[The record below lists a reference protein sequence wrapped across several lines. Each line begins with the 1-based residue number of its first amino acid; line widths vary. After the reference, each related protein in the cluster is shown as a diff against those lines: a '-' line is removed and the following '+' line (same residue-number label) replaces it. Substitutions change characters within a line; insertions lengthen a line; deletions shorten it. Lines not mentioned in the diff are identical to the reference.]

1 MKKIAILL
9 PTIHAGGAEKQAC
22 LLAKCLSTN
31 SFDVTFIPYY
41 GLADAEPK
49 NERILASVSAVK
61 VIVPKGGRFGRMFA
75 LKRIL
80 QDGQFD
86 VLFNYLTFCDVVGGM
101 IAKWSGVKTVF
112 GGIRNA
118 RLPWTKMMA
127 ERLAHNYISD
137 YTIYNNYSGAEYF
150 GGHGF
155 NPSKNIVIHN
165 CFENISTYY
174 QHPSTDCPKIIS
186 VGRFVEQKDY
196 LTALKSI
203 KQLKEQHIRFK
214 YVIVGYGVLEKQ
226 IREWVASFGLED
238 EVDIKIAPKNIPEL
252 LLESDIYLSTSLFE
266 GTSNSLLEA
275 LNASLPVVAT
285 NVGDNSY
292 IVIEGKNGTL
302 HSIGD
307 YKQIADSLQ
316 KLITDSSIRKRF
328 GIAGHQNLVD
338 NFSEEKFTNRYVEL
352 INSQI

>member
-22 LLAKCLSTN
+22 LLAKSLESN
-31 SFDVTFIPYY
+31 GFDVTFIPYY

-49 NERILASVSAVK
+49 NERILASVPSVK
-61 VIVPKGGRFGRMFA
+61 VVVPKGGRFGRMVA

-101 IAKWSGVKTVF
+101 IAKLSGVKTVF

-118 RLPWTKMMA
+118 RLPWAKMMA
-127 ERLAHNYISD
+127 ERFAHNYISD

-165 CFENISTYY
+165 CFENIAPYY

-196 LTALKSI
+196 LTALKAV
-203 KQLKEQHIRFK
+203 KQLKDQHIRFK

-226 IREWVASFGLED
+226 IREWVVSLGLED
-238 EVDIKIAPKNIPEL
+238 VVDIKIAPKNIPEL
-252 LLESDIYLSTSLFE
+252 LLEADIYLSTSLFE

-275 LNASLPVVAT
+275 LNASLPIVAT

-292 IVIEGKNGTL
+292 IVIEDKNGTL
-302 HSIGD
+302 HPIGD
-307 YKQIADSLQ
+307 YEQIADSL
-316 KLITDSSIRKRF
+316 KRLITDSELRERF
-328 GIAGHQNLVD
+328 GIAGHQNLIE
-338 NFSEEKFTNRYVEL
+338 NFSENKFADSYVNL
-352 INSQI
+352 IQSKI